1 MKSFEDRMEEVRED
15 PEKLKR
21 LFTFIWVASY
31 SMLVLGGL
39 IIVWV
44 LVQKVLLQA

>member
-1 MKSFEDRMEEVRED
+1 MEEVRED

-21 LFTFIWVASY
+21 LFTIIWVSAY

-44 LVQKVLLQA
+44 LVQNVLLQG